1 MSFRIQS
8 TSKPVS
14 SFTSFAKPS
23 QHQSNLSVDDFM
35 FLDMQGVAQSSTA
48 GAAAAQ
54 SKPMKGG
61 NAIRVCS
68 LAQSDF
74 Y

>member
-8 TSKPVS
+8 TSKPVAELN
-14 SFTSFAKPS
+14 SFAKQS
-23 QHQSNLSVDDFM
+23 QHQSNLSADDFM

-48 GAAAAQ
+48 SAAQ
-54 SKPMKGG
+54 SKPKKGG